1 MNIYLVNENWLFSL
15 YWCMG
20 VPSVTTDNCHTLS
33 ALQTPIFHLVRL
45 KTMLSCNFI
54 EKGIHVCKI
63 WIDLFGAHK
72 SGNFFYILH
81 AFTIISCWLWYVL
94 FMNISVPQKLPN
106 PLDYCGHHV
115 SFVSHHCIYCA
126 TVSWRKVLWSSL
138 THRMVKLYNI
148 HWVIEYLAVNL
159 SWYKKVGSG
168 VTAFIVKARI

>member
-1 MNIYLVNENWLFSL
+1 MLKFWIDILSGNLIAIKSQIIIKTNFWHSREYNSNNISVNIYLVNENWLFSL

-72 SGNFFYILH
+72 SGNFFLYIACIHHNILLIMICLIYEY
-81 AFTIISCWLWYVL
+81 FSPPEITLSSGLLWTSCQL
-94 FMNISVPQKLPN
+94 
-106 PLDYCGHHV
+106 C
-115 SFVSHHCIYCA
+115 
-126 TVSWRKVLWSSL
+126 
-138 THRMVKLYNI
+138 
-148 HWVIEYLAVNL
+148 
-159 SWYKKVGSG
+159 
-168 VTAFIVKARI
+168 